1 MKTQDLLK
9 IMRNELEI
17 TTCIQSLIFG
27 KFTSM
32 KELEEM
38 QEKHKLDLQRQNENA
53 ANSSFVHSSDFQNNF
68 SQPLHRIQVFNQ
80 IKKILLRMTRQN
92 GKISLGLLDGLMSD
106 LRIQMNVDIARFQ
119 VNDRSSKTSLGDFI
133 FADKKKIIGV
143 TAQIIQ
149 TYTQFDVL
157 LPRSVQKSHKLVL
170 RDFSLLF
177 PLKVMEALDPEAF
190 EKEEAELERIMIAEE
205 KRLAKQTMY
214 NLKKNMSA
222 VVNGPK
228 QRRRSYDNL
237 LKPNPYSISK
247 S

>member
-1 MKTQDLLK
+1 M
-9 IMRNELEI
+9 
-17 TTCIQSLIFG
+17 
-27 KFTSM
+27 
-32 KELEEM
+32 
-38 QEKHKLDLQRQNENA
+38 
-53 ANSSFVHSSDFQNNF
+53 
-68 SQPLHRIQVFNQ
+68 
-80 IKKILLRMTRQN
+80 
-92 GKISLGLLDGLMSD
+92 
-106 LRIQMNVDIARFQ
+106 
-119 VNDRSSKTSLGDFI
+119 
-133 FADKKKIIGV
+133 
-143 TAQIIQ
+143 
-149 TYTQFDVL
+149 
-157 LPRSVQKSHKLVL
+157 QKSHKLVL

-247 S
+247 N